1 MPLFDFERWLF
12 LQLHGFNIAGINE
25 IMFFFSGFTPWL
37 PLALLL
43 AGQHWSKFNRN
54 DYLKLISL
62 CLLLLAVTD
71 TSASYLFKN
80 VFQRLRP
87 CKMPELKAY
96 IVQLGQGC
104 GGKWGFFSS
113 HAANSVALT
122 VFLVTVSTTKR
133 WIKVLSTVVV
143 ALVCYSRIY
152 LGVHLP
158 LDIIVGC
165 IWGALLAWPWSFI
178 ARMSLKEQVV
188 P

>member
-12 LQLHGFNIAGINE
+12 LQLHGLNIAGLNE
-25 IMFFFSGFTPWL
+25 VMFFFSGFTPWL
-37 PLALLL
+37 PLAILLT
-43 AGQHWSKFNRN
+43 GQHWAKYSRADF
-54 DYLKLISL
+54 LKLVTL

-87 CKMPELKAY
+87 CKKPELKHY
-96 IVQLGQGC
+96 IVQIGQGC

-122 VFLVTVSTTKR
+122 VFLLTVSSTKT
-133 WIKVLSTVVV
+133 WIKYLSAGVVT
-143 ALVCYSRIY
+143 LVCYSRIY

-165 IWGALLAWPWSFI
+165 VWGALIAYPWSWI
-178 ARMSLKEQVV
+178 ARMSLKERVF